1 MGPVV
6 WTIGHSTRSAEEFRA
21 LLAEHAI
28 EAVADVRR
36 FPGSRR
42 VPQFGGDALAED
54 LRAHGV
60 EYRWLPELGGRR
72 RPAPDSPNTGWR
84 SDAFRGYADHM
95 MTEPFAA
102 GLDELVNLACGLR
115 TAIMCAEA
123 VWWRCHRGLIA
134 DALRR
139 LGFEVCHIMGPRVS
153 VPHPYTAAARIV
165 GGWLSYAAP
174 PGASPPPARTASA
187 TAPSRRAP
195 APRAAASRG
204 PAAAGARA
212 VPGRPRP
219 TR

>member
-1 MGPVV
+1 MELTV

-42 VPQFGGDALAED
+42 VPQFGGGALAKD

-60 EYRWLPELGGRR
+60 DYRWLPELGGRR

-84 SDAFRGYADHM
+84 SDAFRGYADYM
-95 MTEPFAA
+95 MTGSFAA

-123 VWWRCHRGLIA
+123 VWWRCHRGLIS

-139 LGFEVCHIMGPRVS
+139 LGFEVCHIMGPHVS

-165 GGWLSYAAP
+165 GGRLSYAAP
-174 PGASPPPARTASA
+174 AGVSPPPARTASA
-187 TAPSRRAP
+187 RAPSRRAP
-195 APRAAASRG
+195 VPRGAASRD
-204 PAAAGARA
+204 PAAAAARVA
-212 VPGRPRP
+212 PGPLRPKR
-219 TR
+219 